1 MKNSISSPKLAEA
14 LDFRLEFRYAFLR
27 AIELSELR
35 SNPESLKTPWIQMKA
50 ILGRL
55 QETHDLGTPVE
66 ECFSVKL
73 QRRLAS
79 TMPPR
84 PIVKLEFNEAQKHFL
99 RLAVDGTEVADVLRY
114 TDSQCLLVYSNFF
127 AFLDSANA
135 DALVELHLDLPSEEA
150 PAVSLHTNSSAELCL
165 QRHGSPWRLEHPPSL

>member
-1 MKNSISSPKLAEA
+1 MNEMKHAFDSPKLAEA

-35 SNPESLKTPWIQMKA
+35 SNPESLKAPWIQMKA

-55 QETHDLGTPVE
+55 QETHDLGKPVE

-84 PIVKLEFNEAQKHFL
+84 PIVKLEFNEAHQHFL

-114 TDSQCLLVYSNFF
+114 TDSQCLLVRSTLS
-127 AFLDSANA
+127 AFPST
-135 DALVELHLDLPSEEA
+135 LPMLT
-150 PAVSLHTNSSAELCL
+150 PM
-165 QRHGSPWRLEHPPSL
+165 